1 MKKENNVKTNN
12 GEKQVSFII
21 KVKKFSM
28 EKAIFLVL
36 LLLVIVIACINPKI
50 LSIKV
55 VRDILMMSS
64 TKIIMALGMMF
75 VILTGGVD
83 LGGGRMVG
91 LAAVVSASFL
101 QTPDYLRRFY
111 PEMGQVALVLP
122 ILLAVLIG
130 CLIGI
135 LNGLV
140 VAKFKV
146 PAFIATLGTML
157 IIYGGCSIYFNKA
170 PNSSQPIGGLRSDFT
185 FLGSGSIGPIPVIII
200 FAAVVIVLVWIVLNK
215 TVFGKNVYAV
225 GGNPEAAAVSGIN
238 ITKTLVGLFAVCGTL
253 IGLSGVLE
261 AARTGGATNNYGN
274 GYELDA
280 IASCVVGG
288 VSTTGG
294 VGKVSGV
301 VAGVIIFSFINYGLT
316 FIGVNPYWQ
325 NIIKGIIIVAAVSFD
340 IRKYVQKK

>member
-1 MKKENNVKTNN
+1 MGTLNAKRVK
-12 GEKQVSFII
+12 QFV
-21 KVKKFSM
+21 M
-28 EKAIFLVL
+28 DKAIFLVL
-36 LLLVIVIACINPKI
+36 LLLVIVIAVINPRI
-50 LSIKV
+50 LRLQV
-55 VRDILMMSS
+55 LRDILMMSS

-83 LGGGRMVG
+83 LGGGRLVG
-91 LAAVVSASFL
+91 MAAVISASML
-101 QTPDYLRRFY
+101 QTADYVRRFY
-111 PEMGQVALVLP
+111 PDLGQVPVIIP
-122 ILLAVLIG
+122 ILLAVAVGTLFG
-130 CLIGI
+130 MM
-135 LNGLV
+135 NGLI

-146 PAFIATLGTML
+146 PAFIATLSSML
-157 IIYGGCSIYFNKA
+157 IIYGINSIYFNMP
-170 PNSSQPIGGLRSDFT
+170 PNNSQPIGGLRADFT
-185 FLGSGSIGPIPVIII
+185 FLGSGSVGFVPVIVV
-200 FAAVVIVLVWIVLNK
+200 FAAIVSIIVWFVLNK

-238 ITKTLVGLFAVCGTL
+238 ITKTLVGLFGVCGFL
-253 IGLSGVLE
+253 IALSGVLE

-294 VGKVSGV
+294 VGTVSGV
-301 VAGVIIFSFINYGLT
+301 IAGVIIFSFINYGLT

-325 NIIKGIIIVAAVSFD
+325 NIIKGVIIVAAVSFD

>member
-1 MKKENNVKTNN
+1 MHVQAVGNFLLGKKSL
-12 GEKQVSFII
+12 KQFV
-21 KVKKFSM
+21 M
-28 EKAIFLVL
+28 DKAIFLVL
-36 LLLVIVIACINPKI
+36 LLLVIIIAIINPRI
-50 LSIKV
+50 LRLQV
-55 VRDILMMSS
+55 LRDILMMSS

-91 LAAVVSASFL
+91 MAAVISASML
-101 QTPDYLRRFY
+101 QTADYVRRFY
-111 PEMGQVALVLP
+111 PDLGQVPLLIP
-122 ILLAVLIG
+122 ILLAVIVGTLFGMI
-130 CLIGI
+130 
-135 LNGLV
+135 NGLI

-146 PAFIATLGTML
+146 PAFIATLSSML
-157 IIYGGCSIYFNKA
+157 IIYGINSIYFNLP
-170 PNSSQPIGGLRSDFT
+170 PNNSQPIGGLRADFT
-185 FLGSGSIGPIPVIII
+185 YLGSGSLGFIPVIVI
-200 FAAVVIVLVWIVLNK
+200 FAALVSIIVWFLLNK
-215 TVFGKNVYAV
+215 TVFGKNIYAV

-238 ITKTLVGLFAVCGTL
+238 ITRTLVGLFGVCGFL
-253 IGLSGVLE
+253 ISLSGVLE

-294 VGKVSGV
+294 VGTVSGV
-301 VAGVIIFSFINYGLT
+301 IAGVIIFSFINYGLT

>member
-1 MKKENNVKTNN
+1 MGTLNAKRVK
-12 GEKQVSFII
+12 QFV
-21 KVKKFSM
+21 M
-28 EKAIFLVL
+28 DKAIFLVL
-36 LLLVIVIACINPKI
+36 LLLVIVIAVINPRI
-50 LSIKV
+50 LRLQV
-55 VRDILMMSS
+55 LRDILMMSS

-83 LGGGRMVG
+83 LGGGRLVG
-91 LAAVVSASFL
+91 MAAVISASML
-101 QTPDYLRRFY
+101 QTADYVRRFY
-111 PEMGQVALVLP
+111 PDLGQVPVIIP
-122 ILLAVLIG
+122 ILLAVAVGTLFG
-130 CLIGI
+130 MM
-135 LNGLV
+135 NGLI

-146 PAFIATLGTML
+146 PAFIATLSSML
-157 IIYGGCSIYFNKA
+157 IIYGINSIYFNMP
-170 PNSSQPIGGLRSDFT
+170 PNNSQPIGGLRAEFT
-185 FLGSGSIGPIPVIII
+185 FLGSGSVGFVPVIVV
-200 FAAVVIVLVWIVLNK
+200 FAAIVSIIVWFVLNK

-238 ITKTLVGLFAVCGTL
+238 ITKTLVGLFGVCGFL
-253 IGLSGVLE
+253 IALSGVLE

-294 VGKVSGV
+294 VGTVSGV
-301 VAGVIIFSFINYGLT
+301 IAGVIIFSFINYGLT

-325 NIIKGIIIVAAVSFD
+325 NIIKGVIIVAAVSFD

>member
-1 MKKENNVKTNN
+1 MQGIGKSIMSKKSL
-12 GEKQVSFII
+12 KQFV
-21 KVKKFSM
+21 M
-28 EKAIFLVL
+28 DKAIFLVL
-36 LLLVIVIACINPKI
+36 LLLVVVIAIINPRI
-50 LSIKV
+50 LRLQV
-55 VRDILMMSS
+55 LRDILMMSS

-83 LGGGRMVG
+83 LGGGRLVG
-91 LAAVVSASFL
+91 MAAVVSASML
-101 QTPDYLRRFY
+101 QTADYVRRFY
-111 PEMGQVALVLP
+111 PDMGQIPILLP
-122 ILLAVLIG
+122 ILLAVFVGTLFG
-130 CLIGI
+130 MM
-135 LNGLV
+135 NGLI

-146 PAFIATLGTML
+146 PAFIATLSSML
-157 IIYGGCSIYFNKA
+157 IIYGINSIYFNMA
-170 PNSSQPIGGLRSDFT
+170 PNNSQPIGGLRADFT
-185 FLGSGSIGPIPVIII
+185 FLGSGSIGFVPVIVI
-200 FAAVVIVLVWIVLNK
+200 FAVIVSIIVWFVLNK

-238 ITKTLVGLFAVCGTL
+238 ITKTLVGLFGVCGFL
-253 IGLSGVLE
+253 ISLSGVLK

-294 VGKVSGV
+294 VGTVSGV
-301 VAGVIIFSFINYGLT
+301 IAGVIIFSFINYGLT

-325 NIIKGIIIVAAVSFD
+325 NIIKGVIIVSAVSFD

>member
-1 MKKENNVKTNN
+1 MNMQSVGNALLGKKNI
-12 GEKQVSFII
+12 KQFV
-21 KVKKFSM
+21 M
-28 EKAIFLVL
+28 DKAIFMVL
-36 LLLVIVIACINPKI
+36 LLLVIIIAIINPRI
-50 LSIKV
+50 LRLQV
-55 VRDILMMSS
+55 LRDILMMSS

-91 LAAVVSASFL
+91 MAAVISASML
-101 QTPDYLRRFY
+101 QTADYVRRFY
-111 PEMGQVALVLP
+111 PGLGQIPIILP
-122 ILLAVLIG
+122 ILLALLIG
-130 CLIGI
+130 TLFGMM
-135 LNGLV
+135 NGLI

-146 PAFIATLGTML
+146 PAFIATLSSML
-157 IIYGGCSIYFNKA
+157 IIYGVNSIYFNLP
-170 PNSSQPIGGLRSDFT
+170 PNNSQPIGGLRADFT
-185 FLGSGSIGPIPVIII
+185 YLGSGSISFIPVIVI
-200 FAAVVIVLVWIVLNK
+200 FAAIVSVIVWFVLNK

-238 ITKTLVGLFAVCGTL
+238 ITQTLVGLFGLCGFL
-253 IGLSGVLE
+253 IALSGVLE

-294 VGKVSGV
+294 VGTVSGV
-301 VAGVIIFSFINYGLT
+301 IAGVIIFSFINYGLT

-325 NIIKGIIIVAAVSFD
+325 NIIKGAIIVAAVSFD